1 MTDKLVEYIIEL
13 NESPEALEKHNAD
26 PETAA
31 AEFGLD
37 DADIEI
43 IKNQDVE
50 EINKRCDASPLDT
63 SGTMVGF
70 FKQ

>member
-37 DADIEI
+37 ESDLDLIR
-43 IKNQDVE
+43 NQDVE
-50 EINKRCDASPLDT
+50 EIKKRCEASPTDT
-63 SGTMVGF
+63 SGVMIGF
-70 FKQ
+70 FNQ